1 MATSSAT
8 KSDLFTWSGTDKA
21 GHNSTGEI
29 RAASTAI
36 AKAQLRRQGIMPKNV
51 KKKSKPLFGS
61 GGKPIKA
68 ADIAVFTRQLATM
81 MKAGIPL
88 VQSFDIVIQGLD
100 HPRMSLLTTAI
111 RAEIAAGNSFAESL
125 RRYPRIFDALYCNLI
140 EVGESSGALDI
151 MLDRLATFKEKTE
164 ALKSKIRKAMNYP
177 IAIILVALATTGI
190 MLIKIVP
197 ALAET
202 FSSFGAELPA
212 FTLLV
217 VSLSDWV
224 IAYWWQV
231 LPAAALTFVLF
242 KEALLRSKRLRRLAD
257 RALLRLPIF
266 GNIVRTSCYARF
278 SRTLSTTY
286 AAGVPLVDALA
297 SVAGT
302 TGNSV
307 YEEATKQIR
316 SDVASGQPLH
326 SAISDTALFP
336 NMISQ
341 MASIGEESGSLDAM
355 LERSASHFEAEVDDA
370 VDSLTSLLEPAI
382 IVVIGILVGG
392 LVIAMYLPIFQ
403 LGSVI

>member
-1 MATSSAT
+1 MRRQPTSITFSWHGYDRFGNRR
-8 KSDLFTWSGTDKA
+8 K
-21 GHNSTGEI
+21 GEI
-29 RAASTAI
+29 QALD
-36 AKAQLRRQGIMPKNV
+36 KQLALHKLSKMGIQRSRV
-51 KKKSKPLFGS
+51 KRPSSPLSFSPRNKIKSAHVAL
-61 GGKPIKA
+61 
-68 ADIAVFTRQLATM
+68 FTRQLATM

-111 RAEIAAGNSFAESL
+111 RTEIAAGNSFAESL

-140 EVGESSGALDI
+140 EVGESSGALEI

-190 MLIKIVP
+190 MLVKIVP

-231 LPAAALTFVLF
+231 LPAAVLTLILF
-242 KEALLRSKRLRRLAD
+242 KETLLRSKRLRRLTD

-266 GNIVRTSCYARF
+266 GAIVRASCYARF

-297 SVAGT
+297 SVAGA

-316 SDVASGQPLH
+316 ADVASGQPLH

-341 MASIGEESGSLDAM
+341 MASIGEESGTLDVM

>member
-1 MATSSAT
+1 MGIQRSRVKRPSSPLSFSPRNKI
-8 KSDLFTWSGTDKA
+8 KSAHVAL
-21 GHNSTGEI
+21 
-29 RAASTAI
+29 
-36 AKAQLRRQGIMPKNV
+36 
-51 KKKSKPLFGS
+51 
-61 GGKPIKA
+61 
-68 ADIAVFTRQLATM
+68 FTRQLATM

-100 HPRMSLLTTAI
+100 HPRMSSLTTAI
-111 RAEIAAGNSFAESL
+111 RTEIAAGNSFAESL

-140 EVGESSGALDI
+140 EVGESSGALEI

-190 MLIKIVP
+190 MLVKIVP

-231 LPAAALTFVLF
+231 LPAAVLTLILF
-242 KEALLRSKRLRRLAD
+242 KETLLRSKRLRRLTD

-266 GNIVRTSCYARF
+266 GAIVRASCYARF

-297 SVAGT
+297 SVAGA

-316 SDVASGQPLH
+316 ADVASGQPLH

-341 MASIGEESGSLDAM
+341 MASIGEESGTLDVM

>member
-1 MATSSAT
+1 MQRQPTSITFSWHGYDRFGNRR
-8 KSDLFTWSGTDKA
+8 K
-21 GHNSTGEI
+21 GEI
-29 RAASTAI
+29 QALD
-36 AKAQLRRQGIMPKNV
+36 KQLALHKLSKMGIQRSRV
-51 KKKSKPLFGS
+51 KRPSSPLSFSPRNKIKSAHVAL
-61 GGKPIKA
+61 
-68 ADIAVFTRQLATM
+68 FTRQLATM

-100 HPRMSLLTTAI
+100 HPRMSSLTTAI
-111 RAEIAAGNSFAESL
+111 RTEIAAGNSFAESL

-140 EVGESSGALDI
+140 EVGESSGALEI

-190 MLIKIVP
+190 MLVKIVP

-231 LPAAALTFVLF
+231 LPAAVLTLILF
-242 KEALLRSKRLRRLAD
+242 KEALLRSKRLRRLTD

-266 GNIVRTSCYARF
+266 GAIVRASCYARF

-297 SVAGT
+297 SVAGA

-316 SDVASGQPLH
+316 ADVASGQPLH

-341 MASIGEESGSLDAM
+341 MASIGEESGTLDVM
-355 LERSASHFEAEVDDA
+355 LERSASHFEAEVDGA

>member
-1 MATSSAT
+1 MRRQPTSITFSWHGYDRFGNRR
-8 KSDLFTWSGTDKA
+8 K
-21 GHNSTGEI
+21 GEI
-29 RAASTAI
+29 QALD
-36 AKAQLRRQGIMPKNV
+36 KQLALHKLSKMGIQRSRV
-51 KKKSKPLFGS
+51 KRPSSPLSFSPRNKIKSAHVAL
-61 GGKPIKA
+61 
-68 ADIAVFTRQLATM
+68 FTRQLATM

-100 HPRMSLLTTAI
+100 HPRMSSLTTAI
-111 RAEIAAGNSFAESL
+111 RTEIAAGNSFAESL

-140 EVGESSGALDI
+140 EVGESSGALEI

-190 MLIKIVP
+190 MLVKIVP

-231 LPAAALTFVLF
+231 LPAAVLTLILF
-242 KEALLRSKRLRRLAD
+242 KETLLRSKRLRRLTD

-266 GNIVRTSCYARF
+266 GAIVRASCYARF

-297 SVAGT
+297 SVAGA

-316 SDVASGQPLH
+316 ADVASGQPLH

-341 MASIGEESGSLDAM
+341 MASIGEESGTLDVM

>member
-1 MATSSAT
+1 MQRQPTSITFSWYGYDRFGNRR
-8 KSDLFTWSGTDKA
+8 K
-21 GHNSTGEI
+21 GEI
-29 RAASTAI
+29 QALDKQLALHKLAKMGIQRSRVKRPSSPLSFSLSNKIKTAHV
-36 AKAQLRRQGIMPKNV
+36 AL
-51 KKKSKPLFGS
+51 
-61 GGKPIKA
+61 
-68 ADIAVFTRQLATM
+68 FTRQLAMM

-140 EVGESSGALDI
+140 EVGESSGALEI

-190 MLIKIVP
+190 MLVKIVP

-242 KEALLRSKRLRRLAD
+242 KEALLRSKGCADSPTVRSFVCPSLAISC
-257 RALLRLPIF
+257 ALLAMRDSVGLSLPPM
-266 GNIVRTSCYARF
+266 
-278 SRTLSTTY
+278 L
-286 AAGVPLVDALA
+286 
-297 SVAGT
+297 
-302 TGNSV
+302 
-307 YEEATKQIR
+307 Q
-316 SDVASGQPLH
+316 
-326 SAISDTALFP
+326 
-336 NMISQ
+336 
-341 MASIGEESGSLDAM
+341 ES
-355 LERSASHFEAEVDDA
+355 
-370 VDSLTSLLEPAI
+370 P
-382 IVVIGILVGG
+382 
-392 LVIAMYLPIFQ
+392 
-403 LGSVI
+403 

>member
-1 MATSSAT
+1 MRRQPTSITFSWHGYDRFGNRR
-8 KSDLFTWSGTDKA
+8 K
-21 GHNSTGEI
+21 GEI
-29 RAASTAI
+29 QALD
-36 AKAQLRRQGIMPKNV
+36 KQLALHKLSKMGIQRSRV
-51 KKKSKPLFGS
+51 KRPSSPLSFSPRNKIKSAHVAL
-61 GGKPIKA
+61 
-68 ADIAVFTRQLATM
+68 FTRQLATM

-140 EVGESSGALDI
+140 EVGESSGALEI

-231 LPAAALTFVLF
+231 LPAAVLTLILF
-242 KEALLRSKRLRRLAD
+242 KETLLRSKRLRRLTD

-266 GNIVRTSCYARF
+266 GAIVRASCYARF

-297 SVAGT
+297 SVAGA

-316 SDVASGQPLH
+316 ADVASGQPLH

-341 MASIGEESGSLDAM
+341 MASIGEESGTLDVM

>member
-1 MATSSAT
+1 MQRQPTSTTFSWYGYDRFGNRR
-8 KSDLFTWSGTDKA
+8 K
-21 GHNSTGEI
+21 GEI
-29 RAASTAI
+29 QALDKQLALHKLAKMGIQRSRVKRPSSPLSFSLSNKIKTAHV
-36 AKAQLRRQGIMPKNV
+36 AL
-51 KKKSKPLFGS
+51 
-61 GGKPIKA
+61 
-68 ADIAVFTRQLATM
+68 FTRQLATM

-140 EVGESSGALDI
+140 EVGESSGALEI

-297 SVAGT
+297 SVAGA

-307 YEEATKQIR
+307 YEEATKKIR